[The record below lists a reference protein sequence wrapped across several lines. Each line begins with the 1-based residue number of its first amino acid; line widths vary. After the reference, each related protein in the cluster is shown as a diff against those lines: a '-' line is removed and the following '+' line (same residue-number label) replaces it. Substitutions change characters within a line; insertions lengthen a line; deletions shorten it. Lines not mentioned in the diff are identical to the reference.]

1 MGGSKK
7 QREEFELYPKYKTL
21 YIKTFERMLKAHE
34 NYKFNWRTGQD
45 VYDWWIGSD
54 DKKEGDC

>member
-1 MGGSKK
+1 MLHIT
-7 QREEFELYPKYKTL
+7 RRYI
-21 YIKTFERMLKAHE
+21 YIKTFERMPKAHE
-34 NYKFNWRTGQD
+34 NYKKYNWRTGQD